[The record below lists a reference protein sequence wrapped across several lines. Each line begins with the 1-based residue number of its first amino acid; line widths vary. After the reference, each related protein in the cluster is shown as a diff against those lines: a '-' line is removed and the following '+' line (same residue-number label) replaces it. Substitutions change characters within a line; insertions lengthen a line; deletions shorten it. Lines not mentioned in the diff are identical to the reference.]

1 MVRTALRR
9 AHRAGGEVSMHS
21 CLYRGYVRHRRGTP
35 EHQFRYSTSWAYF
48 DLLELDQVISSCW
61 LLSKR
66 RFAPISFRRSD
77 HFGDSS
83 QSLIELVREKLF
95 RETQLTFDGPIR
107 LLTQFSH
114 FGIYFSPL
122 NVFYC
127 FDSNQTLQAMIAEV
141 TNTPWNQKHTY
152 VLWDANRVAG
162 STSRYSHAKAFH
174 VSPFMGMEAEYHWR
188 IPAPTDVLNLSIGSV
203 RDGERI
209 FHADLNLRR
218 FPMTDRQ
225 LFRNVCRYPVATLQ
239 ILGAIYAQA
248 FRLWMKK
255 CQFYP
260 HPQLQPEAMPESRLT
275 SPTLPTS
282 DSPVHH

>member
-1 MVRTALRR
+1 MN
-9 AHRAGGEVSMHS
+9 S
-21 CLYRGYVRHRRGTP
+21 CLYRGHVRHRRAKP

-48 DLLELDQVISSCW
+48 DLSELEAVIEKCW
-61 LLSKR
+61 LLSGK
-66 RFAPISFRRSD
+66 RFAPMSFRRTD
-77 HFGDSS
+77 HFGDPDSN
-83 QSLIELVREKLF
+83 LVETVREKISQ
-95 RETQLTFDGPIR
+95 ETGTNLEGPIR

-114 FGIYFSPL
+114 FGLFFSPL

-127 FDSNQTLQAMIAEV
+127 FDLNENLQAIVAEV

-152 VLWDANRVAG
+152 VLWDGNRLEG
-162 STSRYSHAKAFH
+162 SDVRYAHPKEFH
-174 VSPFMGMEAEYHWR
+174 VSPFMGMNAEYQWR
-188 IPAPTDVLNLSIGSV
+188 INPPTDVLSLSIGSV
-203 RDGERI
+203 SDGERT

-218 FPMTDRQ
+218 YPLTDRQ
-225 LFRNVCRYPVATLQ
+225 LFRTVCRYPLATVQ

-260 HPQLQPEAMPESRLT
+260 HPQLQPEMTPESRLT
-275 SPTLPTS
+275 SRTLPTS